1 MTSARTGMPPRFD
14 ARDPA
19 VVADPYPTYRAL
31 REAGPLCRMGPGS
44 WGVTRYADVS
54 RLVRDPR
61 LGSEFPPDYHRM
73 SAGDGPAGAFF
84 GRIILYRDPPEHGRL
99 RRLMAKAFS
108 PALVRRLRPTI
119 ESMVTELL
127 APAARTGRFDAVS
140 DLAFPLPVMVVC
152 ALMGIPPADHD
163 RIRPYALDLSKAFA
177 AIVPDED
184 RPAADRAVEW
194 LRGYLGEILDRRR
207 AEPGD
212 DLLSRMLAAT
222 DDDGAVLGPDEIVD
236 NAVFAFFAGF
246 ETTTNLIAT
255 GIAALLDHPDQLAL
269 LRTDPTLVP
278 RAVEEFLRY
287 DAPIQGVARLVREDL
302 DIGDRTIRAGRV
314 LILLLG
320 SANHDPEQFAEPDR
334 LDVTRDP
341 NPHLSFGGGIHHCL
355 GAYLARVEAQ
365 VTVET
370 LLRRF
375 PTLAPGGP
383 ARRQTGGT
391 LRSYASVPVAVE
403 VTG

>member
-19 VVADPYPTYRAL
+19 VAADPYPTYAAL
-31 REAGPLCRMGPGS
+31 RAAGPLCRMGPGS
-44 WGVTRYADVS
+44 WGVTRYADVA

-61 LGSEFPPDYHRM
+61 LGSEFPAAYHRM
-73 SAGDGPAGAFF
+73 SAGDGAAGDFF
-84 GRIILYRDPPEHGRL
+84 GSIILYRDPPEHGRL

-108 PALVRRLRPTI
+108 PALVRRLRPRI
-119 ESMVTELL
+119 EQMVTELL
-127 APAARTGRFDAVS
+127 VPATRTGGFDAVS

-152 ALMGIPPADHD
+152 ALMGIPPADHE

-177 AIVPDED
+177 AIVPDDD

-194 LRGYLGEILDRRR
+194 LRGYLGDILDRRR
-207 AEPGD
+207 AEPGE

-222 DDDGAVLGPDEIVD
+222 DDDGAVLDHDEIVD

-255 GIAALLDHPDQLAL
+255 GVAALLDHPDQLAL
-269 LRTDPTLVP
+269 LRADPTLTP

-287 DAPIQGVARLVREDL
+287 DAPIQGVARLAREDL
-302 DIGDRTIRAGRV
+302 DVGGRTIRAGRV

-320 SANHDPEQFAEPDR
+320 SANRDPDQFSAPDR
-334 LDVTRDP
+334 LDITRAE
-341 NPHLSFGGGIHHCL
+341 NPHLAFGGGIHHCL
-355 GAYLARVEAQ
+355 GGYLARVEAQ
-365 VTVET
+365 VAFET
-370 LLRRF
+370 LLRTF
-375 PTLAPGGP
+375 GTLTPAGP
-383 ARRQTGGT
+383 AHRQTDGT
-391 LRSYASVPVAVE
+391 LRSYASVPVAVRP
-403 VTG
+403 

>member
-1 MTSARTGMPPRFD
+1 MTSARTRMPPRFD

-19 VVADPYPTYRAL
+19 VVADPYPTYAAL
-31 REAGPLCRMGPGS
+31 RAAGPLCRMGPGS
-44 WGVTRYADVS
+44 WGVTRYADVA

-73 SAGDGPAGAFF
+73 SAGDGPAGSFF
-84 GRIILYRDPPEHGRL
+84 GSIILYRDPPEHGRL
-99 RRLMAKAFS
+99 RRLMARAFT
-108 PALVRRLRPTI
+108 PALVRRLRPRI
-119 ESMVTELL
+119 AAMVTELL
-127 APAARTGRFDAVS
+127 DPAERAGRFDAVS

-152 ALMGIPPADHD
+152 ALMGIPPADHEK
-163 RIRPYALDLSKAFA
+163 IRPYALDLSKAFA
-177 AIVPDED
+177 AIVPDSD

-222 DDDGAVLGPDEIVD
+222 DDDGAVLAADEIVD

-246 ETTTNLIAT
+246 ETTTNLLAT
-255 GIAALLDHPDQLAL
+255 GVAALLEHPDQQAL
-269 LRTDPTLVP
+269 LRADPALVP

-287 DAPIQGVARLVREDL
+287 DGPIQGVARLAREDVVV
-302 DIGDRTIRAGRV
+302 GDRTIRAGRV

-320 SANHDPEQFAEPDR
+320 SANRDPERFPDPDR
-334 LDVTRDP
+334 LDVTREE

-355 GAYLARVEAQ
+355 GGHLARVEAQ
-365 VTVET
+365 VAFET

-375 PTLAPGGP
+375 PTLTADGP
-383 ARRQTGGT
+383 ARRQTDGT
-391 LRSYASVPVAVE
+391 LRSYASVPVAV
-403 VTG
+403 GR